1 MRNTWIIIGI
11 VVLLVLILGLGGG
24 GMMMGFGMGP
34 GMMLGYG
41 FGFPFIGALFIG
53 CIWLLLI
60 AGVIGLIAW
69 LLRGGGGA
77 PVLTTTLAPPG
88 ETSLDILK
96 MRYAKGEITK
106 DQYDQMRR
114 DLGT

>member
-11 VVLLVLILGLGGG
+11 VVLLVLIFALGGG
-24 GMMMGFGMGP
+24 GMMIGFGMGP
-34 GMMLGYG
+34 GMMRGYG
-41 FGFPFIGALFIG
+41 FGFPFIGALFMG

-77 PVLTTTLAPPG
+77 PGLTTTQPSG
-88 ETSLDILK
+88 ETPLDILK
-96 MRYAKGEITK
+96 MRYAQGEITK
-106 DQYDQMRR
+106 EQFEQLKR
-114 DLGT
+114 DLGA